1 MNKVQRPV
9 ERRRLKRAEMG
20 AFSLRRRYGLIY
32 IVIYSSYNW
41 YYSGHKLATC
51 VENYVGVGLLDYMVK
66 ETVDNET
73 GETYPAYCAINNE
86 DYSSKMYRGEEKLYI
101 IKANTTLDSKIHGNC
116 YSTIFSGKVQF
127 LAREQEVKNKL
138 LSTKKGQKMSIEK
151 RAARM
156 IPHELTTT
164 LFGEMANF
172 RLKPTGNNTD
182 IKLEKINTKM
192 LSDKF
197 SSSNKK

>member
-1 MNKVQRPV
+1 
-9 ERRRLKRAEMG
+9 
-20 AFSLRRRYGLIY
+20 
-32 IVIYSSYNW
+32 
-41 YYSGHKLATC
+41 
-51 VENYVGVGLLDYMVK
+51 MVK

-151 RAARM
+151 RTARM

-197 SSSNKK
+197 SSLEYGLWRIKEIEEEYYKKKKRKTRNRKLTFFTPGR